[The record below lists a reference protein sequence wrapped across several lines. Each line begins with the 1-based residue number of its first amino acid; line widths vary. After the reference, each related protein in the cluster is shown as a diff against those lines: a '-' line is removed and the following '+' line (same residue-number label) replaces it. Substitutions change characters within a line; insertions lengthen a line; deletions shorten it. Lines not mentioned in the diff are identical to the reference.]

1 MEKSPPKNRCPV
13 VHVAPVAALVVLAV
27 PAALAV
33 LVAPAAPVALLVASN
48 RG

>member
-13 VHVAPVAALVVLAV
+13 VHVAPVAALVVL
-27 PAALAV
+27 
-33 LVAPAAPVALLVASN
+33 VAPAAPAVLLVASN

>member
-13 VHVAPVAALVVLAV
+13 VHVAPVAALAALVVLAV
-27 PAALAV
+27 L
-33 LVAPAAPVALLVASN
+33 AAPVGPAVLLVASN

>member
-13 VHVAPVAALVVLAV
+13 VPVAPVAAPV
-27 PAALAV
+27 ALAV
-33 LVAPAAPVALLVASN
+33 LAVLAAPAVLLAASN